1 MKQIESYLPGG
12 FRSVLDFMKLKILNM
27 IPARKKF
34 SDSKSADQVPARKF
48 RSISWVFRTSGFQ
61 KRNLRR

>member
-48 RSISWVFRTSGFQ
+48 RSIS
-61 KRNLRR
+61 